1 MVIMM
6 SMTVVVKNRGGEE
19 KGEEEPQGFE
29 DLCCLIEDSQERIR
43 RESFGRKSEQSVL
56 TRIL

>member
-1 MVIMM
+1 MM